1 MIDIDQLPKNP
12 ALERW
17 VAEMTANGEAR
28 GKALG
33 KVAGEAGL
41 LLRVL
46 RLRGVVVTAANEAR
60 ILAATETAEIERWAD
75 RALTVADASDL
86 FVEP

>member
-17 VAEMTANGEAR
+17 VAEITAN

>member
-17 VAEMTANGEAR
+17 VAEITANGEAR
-28 GKALG
+28 G

-46 RLRGVVVTAANEAR
+46 RLRGVALTAANEAR
-60 ILAATETAEIERWAD
+60 ILAATDTAEIERWAD

>member
-1 MIDIDQLPKNP
+1 M
-12 ALERW
+12 
-17 VAEMTANGEAR
+17 AEITANGEARGEAR

-33 KVAGEAGL
+33 KVAGEARL

-46 RLRGVVVTAANEAR
+46 RLRGVAVTVADEAR
-60 ILAATETAEIERWAD
+60 ILAATDTAEIERWAD
-75 RALTVADASDL
+75 RALTVAQASDL